1 MSDSTLIMGAV
12 AYAPKVVTIWEGFK
26 AFFAQH
32 GLAFDYLLYSNYE
45 RQVQAQFDGSLH
57 LAWNSPLAW
66 VRADRIA
73 RARGQSVRAIAMRD
87 TDRDLH
93 SVIVVR
99 ADSAAQNVA
108 GLRGKVIGVG
118 AIDSPQATLIPLGHL
133 RAQGLLPGRDFT
145 PRRFDALG
153 GKHGDHIG
161 GERDAAAAL
170 IAGEIDAC
178 CLIDGNHLAFGL
190 DGTLPA
196 GSTRL
201 VARTAPY
208 DHCNFTTSP
217 GAPAALIERF
227 TTLLMAMR
235 WDDPQ
240 VRPLL
245 ELEGLREWRAGRTS
259 GYALLER
266 AVDDEGFYSHDGRIL
281 EDDNEVAV
289 RPPQHTMAFESLPQ
303 RVAERVEDVFADRRA
318 VFRRV
323 FRLVVEAE
331 HDQHIAP
338 PVIGQAVDQFVHLVP
353 VQRVAQGIAAD
364 IAPPVPRAIDPGL
377 KLGDIVA
384 QLGKLAFRL
393 RQARLQCLQLPGS
406 TAKESLQDGAGQLA
420 IFQQPFHQ
428 GLHVEDF
435 R

>member
-1 MSDSTLIMGAV
+1 MTEPTLMMGAV

-32 GLAFDYLLYSNYE
+32 GLAFDYVLYSNYE
-45 RQVQAQFDGSLH
+45 RQVEAQFDGSIH

-66 VRADRIA
+66 VRADRMA
-73 RARGQSVRAIAMRD
+73 RAKGQSVQAVAMRD
-87 TDRDLH
+87 TDCDLH

-99 ADSAAQNVA
+99 ADSKLQTATD
-108 GLRGKVIGVG
+108 LRGKTLGSG

-133 RAQGLLPGRDFT
+133 REQGLVAERDFKL
-145 PRRFDALG
+145 RRFDVLG

-161 GERDAAAAL
+161 GERAAAVAL
-170 IAGEIDAC
+170 LAAEVDAC

-196 GSTRL
+196 GSTRI

-227 TTLLMAMR
+227 TSLLMAMR

-245 ELEGLREWRAGRTS
+245 ELEGLREWRVGRTS

-266 AVDDEGFYSHDGRIL
+266 AVDDERFYSHDGRIL
-281 EDDNEVAV
+281 ASDY
-289 RPPQHTMAFESLPQ
+289 RY
-303 RVAERVEDVFADRRA
+303 
-318 VFRRV
+318 
-323 FRLVVEAE
+323 
-331 HDQHIAP
+331 
-338 PVIGQAVDQFVHLVP
+338 
-353 VQRVAQGIAAD
+353 
-364 IAPPVPRAIDPGL
+364 
-377 KLGDIVA
+377 
-384 QLGKLAFRL
+384 
-393 RQARLQCLQLPGS
+393 
-406 TAKESLQDGAGQLA
+406 
-420 IFQQPFHQ
+420 
-428 GLHVEDF
+428 
-435 R
+435 

>member
-1 MSDSTLIMGAV
+1 MSEPTLMMGAV

-32 GLAFDYLLYSNYE
+32 GLAFDYVLYSNYE
-45 RQVQAQFDGSLH
+45 RQVEAQFDGSIH

-66 VRADRIA
+66 VRADRMA
-73 RARGQSVRAIAMRD
+73 RAKGQSVQAVAMRD
-87 TDRDLH
+87 TDCDLH

-99 ADSAAQNVA
+99 ADSKLQTATD
-108 GLRGKVIGVG
+108 LRGKTLGSG

-133 RAQGLLPGRDFT
+133 REQGLVAERDFT
-145 PRRFDALG
+145 LRRFDVLG

-161 GERDAAAAL
+161 GERAAAVAL
-170 IAGEIDAC
+170 LAGEVDAC

-196 GSTRL
+196 GSTRI

-227 TTLLMAMR
+227 TALLMAMR

-245 ELEGLREWRAGRTS
+245 ELEGLREWRVGRTS

-266 AVDDEGFYSHDGRIL
+266 AVDDEHFYSHDGRIL
-281 EDDNEVAV
+281 ASDY
-289 RPPQHTMAFESLPQ
+289 RY
-303 RVAERVEDVFADRRA
+303 
-318 VFRRV
+318 
-323 FRLVVEAE
+323 
-331 HDQHIAP
+331 
-338 PVIGQAVDQFVHLVP
+338 
-353 VQRVAQGIAAD
+353 
-364 IAPPVPRAIDPGL
+364 
-377 KLGDIVA
+377 
-384 QLGKLAFRL
+384 
-393 RQARLQCLQLPGS
+393 
-406 TAKESLQDGAGQLA
+406 
-420 IFQQPFHQ
+420 
-428 GLHVEDF
+428 
-435 R
+435 